1 MTTERKSL
9 PFEVKAADDS
19 LVELYAAAFSNVDR
33 ANEVIEPGAFRNL
46 PEFVLS
52 GWLGVNHEMDDLPVA
67 TIETAEQDTYGL
79 KLVCRWHSTAEAQA
93 TRTVVKERME
103 RGKEVKCSIGY
114 RVTEDA
120 MEQRDGESVRVLKGI
135 EIYEASI
142 VNLPCNPAA
151 RVTSAKSWTDAI
163 EAAYA
168 ELATC
173 QKEGRVLS
181 TRSRERLKACRDK
194 LKDCHAELDGMLTET
209 DFAPPEMAAE
219 VVKASPAPDAE
230 LDSLFLN
237 YLALCA
243 QI

>member
-1 MTTERKSL
+1 MSIEHKSL
-9 PFEVKAADDS
+9 RFEVKAAADGE
-19 LVELYAAAFSNVDR
+19 VELYAAVFGNIDR
-33 ANEVIEPGAFRNL
+33 ACEVIEPGAFKNL
-46 PEFVLS
+46 ADFVVN
-52 GWLGVNHEMDDLPVA
+52 GWLGVNHEMEDLGIA
-67 TIETAEQDTYGL
+67 TIEDATQDAYGL
-79 KLVCRWHSTAEAQA
+79 KLRCRWHTTDDAVAA
-93 TRTVVKERME
+93 RTVVLERME
-103 RGKEVKCSIGY
+103 RGKAVSCSIGY

-120 MEQRDGESVRVLKGI
+120 MEQRNGEGVRVLKSI

-194 LKDCHAELDGMLTET
+194 LKACHDEIEGMLTET
-209 DFAPPEMAAE
+209 DSAPPEMAGE

-230 LDSLFLN
+230 LDSLFLT
-237 YLALCA
+237 YLAHCA